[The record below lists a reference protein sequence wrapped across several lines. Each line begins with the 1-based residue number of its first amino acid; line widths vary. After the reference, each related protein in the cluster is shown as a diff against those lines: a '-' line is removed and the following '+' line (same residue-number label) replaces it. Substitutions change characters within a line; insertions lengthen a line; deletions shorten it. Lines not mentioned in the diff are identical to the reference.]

1 VDWSLIFRGNERDRR
16 MGYDWDVIVVGG
28 GPAGLNA
35 AIRARWIKRYKAV
48 PCSTLLIENS
58 FLGGLAGWRGCIFTG
73 PSWKI
78 RGNEIVRRL
87 LRDMESLQIPV
98 HQGRVN
104 RINLQGEIK
113 EVFTS
118 DGKVFRSLAV
128 IIAAGIKVLVN
139 ERDYLGRGL
148 EVTSMGY
155 EFIISHLKKLLS
167 RRWEPRLVI
176 VGSEKVQNLIPLIK
190 DLNAGK
196 SPLLFI
202 MEGKGKDTKDIVQG
216 WVERYWGDG
225 RLQGLTLRTFK
236 RSRKIYCPKVL
247 LDFNSYELSPAWRFE
262 VGVKDFNSPFIKVD
276 QDMQTIIPGV
286 FAVGDVTSGGYN
298 SFSRAVAQG
307 IAGGLSAYRYVY
319 EKKFGTPPSLFAY
332 RATDFLISP
341 HFQELPLLDE
351 QLVPK
356 SLVLDGEMKAVLGK
370 NRSALAGKFH
380 GNLSIQEIAERETI
394 PLEDLKKVLTHLVEK
409 KMITFHVDRP

>member
-1 VDWSLIFRGNERDRR
+1 MR
-16 MGYDWDVIVVGG
+16 YDWDVIVVGG

-35 AIRARWIKRYKAV
+35 AIRARWIKRYKAI

-58 FLGGLAGWRGCIFTG
+58 FLGGLAGWRGCLFTG

-78 RGNEIVRRL
+78 QGKEIVGRL
-87 LRDMESLQIPV
+87 LRDMESLQIQV

-104 RINLQGEIK
+104 RINLQSEIK
-113 EVFTS
+113 EVSTS

-176 VGSEKVQNLIPLIK
+176 VGSEKLQNLIPLIR

-202 MEGKGKDTKDIVQG
+202 MEGEGEDTQDVRRG
-216 WVERYWGDG
+216 WVERYWGDD
-225 RLQGLTLRTFK
+225 RLQGLTLRTSK
-236 RSRKIYCPKVL
+236 GSRKIHCPKVL

-262 VGVKDFNSPFIKVD
+262 IGAEDFNSPFIKVD
-276 QDMQTIIPGV
+276 QEMQTVLPGV
-286 FAVGDVTSGGYN
+286 FAAGDVTSGGYN

-307 IAGGLSAYRYVY
+307 MAGGLSAYRYVY
-319 EKKFGTPPSLFAY
+319 HKKFGIPPSLFAY
-332 RATDFLISP
+332 RPTDFLIP
-341 HFQELPLLDE
+341 AHFQELPPLDDRF
-351 QLVPK
+351 LPK
-356 SLVLDGEMKAVLGK
+356 SLVSQREIKAGLEKGWKWLTEKLD
-370 NRSALAGKFH
+370 
-380 GNLSIQEIAERETI
+380 GNLSIREMAREKRI
-394 PLEDLKKVLTHLVEK
+394 PIEDLRNVLLHLVEK
-409 KMITFHVDRP
+409 KMITFHTEVG

>member
-1 VDWSLIFRGNERDRR
+1 

-35 AIRARWIKRYKAV
+35 AIRARWVKRYKV
-48 PCSTLLIENS
+48 IPCSTLLIENS
-58 FLGGLAGWRGCIFTG
+58 LLGGLAGWRGCLFTG

-78 RGNEIVRRL
+78 QGKEIVGRL
-87 LRDMESLQIPV
+87 LKDVESLEIGV

-104 RINLQGEIK
+104 RINLQNEIK

-128 IIAAGIKVLVN
+128 IIAAGIKVLIN

-176 VGSEKVQNLIPLIK
+176 VGSEKLQNLIPLIR

-202 MEGKGKDTKDIVQG
+202 MEGEGEDTEDVLRG

-225 RLQGLTLRTFK
+225 RLQGLTLRTSK
-236 RSRKIYCPKVL
+236 GSRKIHCPKVL

-262 VGVKDFNSPFIKVD
+262 IGAEDFNSPFIKVD
-276 QDMQTIIPGV
+276 QDMQTPIPGV

-307 IAGGLSAYRYVY
+307 MAGGLSAYRYVFL
-319 EKKFGTPPSLFAY
+319 KKFGVFPPLFAY
-332 RATDFLISP
+332 RPTDFVIPS
-341 HFQELPLLDE
+341 HFQELPPLDGRLL
-351 QLVPK
+351 PK
-356 SLVLDGEMKAVLGK
+356 SLVSDKEMKTALGK
-370 NRSALAGKFH
+370 GRSGLAEKLH
-380 GNLSIQEIAERETI
+380 GNLSIQEIAERKKI
-394 PLEDLKKVLTHLVEK
+394 PLEDLRRVLIRLVEK
-409 KMITFHVDRP
+409 KMITFHIDGR

>member
-1 VDWSLIFRGNERDRR
+1 MR
-16 MGYDWDVIVVGG
+16 YDWDVIVVGG

-35 AIRARWIKRYKAV
+35 AIRARWIKRYKAI

-58 FLGGLAGWRGCIFTG
+58 FLGGLAGWRGCLFTG

-78 RGNEIVRRL
+78 QGKEIVHRL
-87 LRDMESLQIPV
+87 QKDMEGLEIGV

-104 RINLQGEIK
+104 RINLQDEIK

-128 IIAAGIKVLVN
+128 IIATGIKVLIN

-176 VGSEKVQNLIPLIK
+176 VGSEKLQNLIPLIR

-202 MEGKGKDTKDIVQG
+202 MEGEGEDTEDVLRG

-225 RLQGLTLRTFK
+225 RLQGLTLQTSK
-236 RSRKIYCPKVL
+236 GSRKIHCRKVL

-262 VGVKDFNSPFIKVD
+262 IGAEDFNSPFIRVD
-276 QDMQTIIPGV
+276 QDMQTPIPGV
-286 FAVGDVTSGGYN
+286 FAAGDVTSGGYN

-307 IAGGLSAYRYVY
+307 MAGGLSAYRYVY
-319 EKKFGTPPSLFAY
+319 HKKFGIPPSLFAY
-332 RATDFLISP
+332 RPTDFVIP
-341 HFQELPLLDE
+341 AHFQELPSLDE
-351 QLVPK
+351 RLLPK
-356 SLVLDGEMKAVLGK
+356 SLVSDKEMKAALGK
-370 NRSALAGKFH
+370 GRSGLAEKLH
-380 GNLSIQEIAERETI
+380 GNLSIQEIAERKKI
-394 PLEDLKKVLTHLVEK
+394 PLEDLKRVLIRLVEK
-409 KMITFHVDRP
+409 KMITFHREVG

>member
-1 VDWSLIFRGNERDRR
+1 

-58 FLGGLAGWRGCIFTG
+58 FLGGLAGWRECIFTG

-78 RGNEIVRRL
+78 QGKEIVGRL
-87 LRDMESLQIPV
+87 LRDMEKLQIQV

-104 RINLQGEIK
+104 RINFQSGIK

-155 EFIISHLKKLLS
+155 EFIISHLKKLLG

-176 VGSEKVQNLIPLIK
+176 VGSEKLQNLIPLIR

-202 MEGKGKDTKDIVQG
+202 MEGDGEDTEDVLRG
-216 WVERYWGDG
+216 WVEKYWGDG
-225 RLQGLTLRTFK
+225 RLQGLTLRTSNG
-236 RSRKIYCPKVL
+236 SRKIHCAKVL

-262 VGVKDFNSPFIKVD
+262 MGAEDFNSPFIKVD
-276 QDMQTIIPGV
+276 QDMQTPIPGV
-286 FAVGDVTSGGYN
+286 FAVGDATSGGYN

-307 IAGGLSAYRYVY
+307 LAGGLSAYRYVY
-319 EKKFGTPPSLFAY
+319 QKKFGVFPPLFAY
-332 RATDFLISP
+332 RPTDFLIPS
-341 HFQELPLLDE
+341 HFQELP
-351 QLVPK
+351 P
-356 SLVLDGEMKAVLGK
+356 LDGRLLPKALVSDKEMKAALGK
-370 NRSALAGKFH
+370 GRSGLAEKLSGK
-380 GNLSIQEIAERETI
+380 LSIQEIAEMKKL
-394 PLEDLKKVLTHLVEK
+394 PLEDLKRMLLRLVEK
-409 KMITFHVDRP
+409 KMITFHTEVG

>member
-1 VDWSLIFRGNERDRR
+1 

-35 AIRARWIKRYKAV
+35 AIRARWVKRYKAI

-58 FLGGLAGWRGCIFTG
+58 FLGGLAGWRGCLFTG

-78 RGNEIVRRL
+78 QGKEIVGRL
-87 LRDMESLQIPV
+87 LRDMEALEIPTVQARV
-98 HQGRVN
+98 H
-104 RINLQGEIK
+104 RINLQDEIK

-128 IIAAGIKVLVN
+128 IIAAGIKVLIN

-176 VGSEKVQNLIPLIK
+176 VGSEKLQNLIPLIR
-190 DLNAGK
+190 DLNGGK

-202 MEGKGKDTKDIVQG
+202 MEGEGEDTEDVLRG

-225 RLQGLTLRTFK
+225 RLQGLTLRTSK
-236 RSRKIYCPKVL
+236 GSRKIHCPKVL

-262 VGVKDFNSPFIKVD
+262 IGAEDFNSPFIKVD
-276 QDMQTIIPGV
+276 QDMQTPIPGV

-307 IAGGLSAYRYVY
+307 MAGGLSAYRYVFL
-319 EKKFGTPPSLFAY
+319 KKFGVFPPLFAY
-332 RATDFLISP
+332 RPTDFVIPS
-341 HFQELPLLDE
+341 HFQELPPLDGRLL
-351 QLVPK
+351 PK
-356 SLVLDGEMKAVLGK
+356 SLVSDKEMKTALGK
-370 NRSALAGKFH
+370 GRSGLAEKLH
-380 GNLSIQEIAERETI
+380 GNLSIQEIAERKKI
-394 PLEDLKKVLTHLVEK
+394 PLEDLRRVLIRLVEK
-409 KMITFHVDRP
+409 KMITFHREVG